1 MAVAKQVSVITLDFR
16 EKYSSLATETA
27 HFSHLIS
34 VVAIEAG
41 LAQDFNR
48 QLMSFILHVEKF

>member
-16 EKYSSLATETA
+16 GKYSSLATETA

-34 VVAIEAG
+34 VAIEAG
-41 LAQDFNR
+41 LAHDFNR
-48 QLMSFILHVEKF
+48 QLMSFIHHVEKF